1 MNFRKYINV
10 LIALFLLASNMG
22 LSFNVHYCEDEIA
35 SITLNTA
42 SNSCQIEEDCCGEVE
57 RQSKCCKNK
66 IIKSTEKSAQVQV
79 KTISLDAEYDLV
91 FNEWR
96 PGNYHDH
103 FNFQSKETTTY
114 YCDANAPP
122 RYLLY
127 SQYTFYS

>member
-10 LIALFLLASNMG
+10 LIALFLLASNMEMS
-22 LSFNVHYCEDEIA
+22 LIVHYCEDEIA

-42 SNSCQIEEDCCGEVE
+42 SNSYQIEEDCCGEVE

-91 FNEWR
+91 FNEWQ